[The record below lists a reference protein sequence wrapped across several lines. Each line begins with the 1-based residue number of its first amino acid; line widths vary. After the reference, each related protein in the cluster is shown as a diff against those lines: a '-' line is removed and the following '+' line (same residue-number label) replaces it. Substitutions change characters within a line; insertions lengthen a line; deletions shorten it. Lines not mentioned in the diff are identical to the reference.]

1 MNLTNIDPLLDAKLI
16 KQSISKPKNFN
27 QLIEIVSHR
36 SNAQRQNIVQAYY
49 NHYNINILDDLKTE
63 LSGHFKEAVIA
74 LFYTPIDYDC
84 FQLYKAMKGLGTNED
99 TLIEILATRSNN
111 TINAIKARY
120 PQMYGKELVR
130 VVESDTSGFFRQI
143 LLELLKAERPNNPNP
158 DQKQCEDCAKML
170 YDAES
175 LKKEA
180 LQRTYILMFTQ
191 KSREEFALI
200 SKIYYQ
206 WYSKTFLDAIKS
218 NFSGDVRKVLK
229 AIAYALLSPSE
240 YFAYRINK
248 AIKGF
253 GTNDTIL
260 IRVLVSRDEIDIN
273 RIKRYYKQLYTKEL
287 YDAVS
292 EDVSGDY
299 KNLLLALIGK

>member
-1 MNLTNIDPLLDAKLI
+1 MNPTNQDPLQDAKLI

-27 QLIEIVSHR
+27 QLIDIVSHR

-49 NHYNINILDDLKTE
+49 NNYNISIFDDLKSE
-63 LSGHFKEAVIA
+63 LSGNFKEAVIA

-84 FQLYKAMKGLGTNED
+84 YQLYKAMKGLGTNED
-99 TLIEILATRSNN
+99 TLIEIIATRSNN
-111 TINAIKARY
+111 SINAIKARY
-120 PQMYGKELVR
+120 PQMYNKNLVSA
-130 VVESDTSGFFRQI
+130 VQSDTSGFFRQI
-143 LLELLKAERPNNPNP
+143 LMELLKAERPNNPNP

-170 YDAES
+170 YDAEK

-180 LQRTYILMFTQ
+180 LQSTYILMFTQ
-191 KSREEFALI
+191 KSKEEFALI

-206 WYSKTFLDAIKS
+206 WYSKTFFDSIES

-229 AIAYALLSPSE
+229 AITYALLSPSE

-273 RIKRYYKQLYTKEL
+273 RIKRYYKQLYKKEL

-292 EDVSGDY
+292 DDVSGDY
-299 KNLLLALIGK
+299 RTLLLALIGK

>member
-1 MNLTNIDPLLDAKLI
+1 MNPTTKDPLHDAQLI

-27 QLIEIVSHR
+27 QLIDIVSHR

-49 NHYNINILDDLKTE
+49 NHYNISIFDDLKSE

-84 FQLYKAMKGLGTNED
+84 YQLYKAMKGLGTNED
-99 TLIEILATRSNN
+99 TLIEIIATRSNN
-111 TINAIKARY
+111 SINAIKARY
-120 PQMYGKELVR
+120 PQMYGKQLVSM
-130 VVESDTSGFFRQI
+130 VQSDTSGFFRQI
-143 LLELLKAERPNNPNP
+143 LLELLRAERPNNPSP

-180 LQRTYILMFTQ
+180 LQSTYILMFTQ

-206 WYSKTFLDAIKS
+206 WYSKTFFDSIES

-229 AIAYALLSPSE
+229 ANNICIFKL
-240 YFAYRINK
+240 
-248 AIKGF
+248 
-253 GTNDTIL
+253 
-260 IRVLVSRDEIDIN
+260 
-273 RIKRYYKQLYTKEL
+273 Q
-287 YDAVS
+287 
-292 EDVSGDY
+292 
-299 KNLLLALIGK
+299 

>member
-206 WYSKTFLDAIKS
+206 WYSKTFLDAIES